1 MKRTFGINMLLLLV
15 ILTITLCACGELEVE
30 EGVQINIEHSNLYDK
45 SEIQSAIDICVDY
58 FNENFE
64 GCMLTDILYEEEL
77 CRKQKDKWMTQYNAD
92 DAIILTSTFDVDE
105 NGGDGSFNP
114 NQTYTDWLWILTRSD
129 SNGGE
134 WTLQTWG
141 Y

>member
-1 MKRTFGINMLLLLV
+1 MERNHKVNVLVLFV
-15 ILTITLCACGELEVE
+15 ILSVLLSACGELKIE
-30 EGVQINIEHSNLYDK
+30 EGVQINIASSSLYTK

-64 GCMLTDILYEEEL
+64 GCVLTEISYDDEFCIKE
-77 CRKQKDKWMTQYNAD
+77 KDKWAVQYEAD
-92 DAIILTSTFDVDE
+92 EAIVLTSTFDVDE

-114 NQTYTDWLWILTRSD
+114 NDKYTDWQWILTRSNSD
-129 SNGGE
+129 GAE
-134 WTLQTWG
+134 WVLQTWG

>member
-1 MKRTFGINMLLLLV
+1 MEGNHKVNVLVLSV
-15 ILTITLCACGELEVE
+15 ILSVLLSACGELKIE
-30 EGVQINIEHSNLYDK
+30 EGVQINIESSSLYTK

-64 GCMLTDILYEEEL
+64 GCVLTEISYDDEFCIKE
-77 CRKQKDKWMTQYNAD
+77 KDKWAVQYEAD
-92 DAIILTSTFDVDE
+92 EAIVLTSTFVVDE

-114 NQTYTDWLWILTRSD
+114 NDTYTDWQWILTRSNSD
-129 SNGGE
+129 GE
-134 WTLQTWG
+134 EWVLQTWG

>member
-1 MKRTFGINMLLLLV
+1 MEGNHKVNVLVLSV
-15 ILTITLCACGELEVE
+15 ILSVLLSACGELKIE
-30 EGVQINIEHSNLYDK
+30 EGVQINIESSSLYTK

-64 GCMLTDILYEEEL
+64 GCVLTEISYNDAFCIKE
-77 CRKQKDKWMTQYNAD
+77 KDKWAVQYEAD
-92 DAIILTSTFDVDE
+92 EAIVLTSTFVVDE

-114 NQTYTDWLWILTRSD
+114 NDTYTDWQWILTRSNSD
-129 SNGGE
+129 EAE
-134 WTLQTWG
+134 WVLQTWG

>member
-1 MKRTFGINMLLLLV
+1 MEGNHKVNVLVLSV
-15 ILTITLCACGELEVE
+15 ILSALLSACGELKIE
-30 EGVQINIEHSNLYDK
+30 EGVQINIESSSLYTK

-64 GCMLTDILYEEEL
+64 GCVLTEISYDDEFCIKE
-77 CRKQKDKWMTQYNAD
+77 KDKWAVQYEAD
-92 DAIILTSTFDVDE
+92 EAIVLTSTFVVDE

-114 NQTYTDWLWILTRSD
+114 NDTYTDWQWILTLSNSD
-129 SNGGE
+129 GE
-134 WTLQTWG
+134 EWVLQTWG

>member
-1 MKRTFGINMLLLLV
+1 MEGNHKVNVLVLSV
-15 ILTITLCACGELEVE
+15 ILSALLSACGELKIE
-30 EGVQINIEHSNLYDK
+30 EGVQINIESSSLYTK

-64 GCMLTDILYEEEL
+64 GCVLTEISYDDEFCIKE
-77 CRKQKDKWMTQYNAD
+77 KDKWAVQYEAD
-92 DAIILTSTFDVDE
+92 EAIVLTSTFVVDE

-114 NQTYTDWLWILTRSD
+114 NDTYTDWQWILTRSNSD
-129 SNGGE
+129 GE
-134 WTLQTWG
+134 EWVLQTWG

>member
-1 MKRTFGINMLLLLV
+1 MERNHKVNVLVLSV
-15 ILTITLCACGELEVE
+15 ILSALLSACGELKIE
-30 EGVQINIEHSNLYDK
+30 EGVQINIESSSLYTK

-64 GCMLTDILYEEEL
+64 GCVLTEISYDDEFCIKE
-77 CRKQKDKWMTQYNAD
+77 KDKWAVQYEAD
-92 DAIILTSTFDVDE
+92 EAIVLTSTFVVDE

-114 NQTYTDWLWILTRSD
+114 NDTYTDWQWILTRSNSD
-129 SNGGE
+129 GE
-134 WTLQTWG
+134 EWVLQTWG